1 MATTHTVTPTS
12 SGLWARLDKNR
23 HLLYPMVVIIIYI
36 FWLTYMSWADAWAL
50 VQEYWSVTITMI
62 FGSFVAGATAEGGA
76 AVAFP
81 IFTKVLGINS
91 STARTF
97 GLMIQSIG
105 MTTAAVVIFGY
116 RVRILPRVILW
127 VSLGGI
133 LGQLGGLFVSLP
145 NPYPRILFTFVTAAF
160 GIALIISRW
169 FLKWTPIDDVP
180 NWRNGHR
187 FAFFILGIGGGLFA
201 SFTGSGI
208 DMVTFVLL
216 TLAFGVNEKISTPT
230 TVVIMGLNSVVGYFI
245 HAFISQD
252 IGAIYQLDV
261 ATKTFVEIAN
271 TGATV
276 VFDGKGTAFEYWL
289 AAVPVVVFGA
299 PFGAWVASRVSRDAI
314 IYFLEF
320 LIWLE
325 VITTLWLVKF
335 PPRGILI
342 TSICVGICTLLFWA
356 MLRYRNIRI
365 APQITA

>member
-1 MATTHTVTPTS
+1 MATTQQPS
-12 SGLWARLDKNR
+12 RGLLNQIDQHRY
-23 HLLYPMVVIIIYI
+23 LLYPLVVLIVYI
-36 FWLTYMSWADAWAL
+36 CWLTYMSWADAWAL
-50 VQEYWSVTITMI
+50 LQEYWSVTVTMI

-105 MTTAAVVIFGY
+105 MTTAAVVIFGN
-116 RVRILPRVILW
+116 RVPILPRVILW

-133 LGQLGGLFVSLP
+133 LGQLTGLFVNLP
-145 NPYPRILFTFVTAAF
+145 NPYPRILFTFVAAAF
-160 GIALIISRW
+160 GIALIITRW

-187 FAFFILGIGGGLFA
+187 FAFFIVGIGGGLFA

-230 TVVIMGLNSVVGYFI
+230 TVVIMGLNSVVGFFI
-245 HAFISQD
+245 HAFITQD
-252 IGAIYQLDV
+252 IGAIYQLGAV
-261 ATKTFVEIAN
+261 TKTFVEIAN
-271 TGATV
+271 TGASV
-276 VFDGKGTAFEYWL
+276 VFDGTGTAFEYWL

-299 PFGAWVASRVSRDAI
+299 PLGAWVASRVSRDTI

-325 VITTLWLVKF
+325 VVTTIWLVKF
-335 PPRGILI
+335 PPRGLLI
-342 TSICVGICTLLFWA
+342 TSLCVGVCALLFWA
-356 MLRYRNIRI
+356 MLRYRKTRI
-365 APQITA
+365 TPQISS